1 MSLYTFPY
9 TFINLIYN
17 LLLAI
22 SNQSIIHI
30 NYTWESCFI
39 IVISVYGLEF
49 GLKYVCFLQ
58 VIENVVDTWIEE

>member
-9 TFINLIYN
+9 IFLSLIYN

-22 SNQSIIHI
+22 SNQSIIYI
-30 NYTWESCFI
+30 NYTLESCFI

-49 GLKYVCFLQ
+49 GLKYMWFLQ
-58 VIENVVDTWIEE
+58 AVETVVDPWIEE